1 MAYKENIEKIFLDD
15 IREKKRTGNGVFSRT
30 GKGVKHHM
38 SGIKTPYDFMKAKER
53 RKLNGE
59 VVVSNMYTSILPRD
73 EFKLKDLETQK
84 NMMMKW
90 RELYPNT
97 QIREEMG
104 LANKAFYDLVEAL
117 GLPKKPKGHGIRKG
131 RATEPKQVQALVAT
145 PQQDEPP
152 KIKPIL
158 ISNGLHLEY
167 NGEYSAD
174 ELIKIFTKLQLLV
187 ENEENK
193 FTVSISMTERT

>member
-15 IREKKRTGNGVFSRT
+15 IREKKRTGNGVYSRT

-59 VVVSNMYTSILPRD
+59 VVVTNMYTTILPRD
-73 EFKLKDLETQK
+73 EFKSKDLETQR
-84 NMMMKW
+84 NMMSKW

-97 QIREEMG
+97 QIRQEMG
-104 LANKAFYDLVEAL
+104 LANKAFYDLVDAL
-117 GLPKKPKGHGIRKG
+117 GLPKKPKGQGIRAG
-131 RATEPKQVQALVAT
+131 RVKKPTELQALVAA

-152 KIKPIL
+152 RIKPIL

-167 NGEYSAD
+167 NGEYNSE

-193 FTVSISMTERT
+193 FNLSISLTERT